1 MAKKY
6 EWQSP
11 TLKLWHNVLDWLSI
25 LGLLGGIVF
34 VFISGRSY
42 TNMFATLSLV
52 FILQLVNGLI
62 AKTDRKKKTGK

>member
-1 MAKKY
+1 MSKY
-6 EWQSP
+6 QWQSP
-11 TLKLWHNVLDWLSI
+11 TLKLWHNVLDWVSI